1 MTEPLTAPILS
12 PMTDSGS
19 AAERRLGVGFGIAA
33 YGAWGVFPLYW
44 PLLKPAGAGEILA
57 NRMAW
62 SLLAVLVLL
71 AVRRMPAGTARWRWA
86 REFLAT
92 PRKIALL
99 AGAAVAVSVNWFVY
113 IWAVNHGHT
122 VDTAF
127 GYFINPLVTV
137 LFGVFLL
144 RERLRRVQWAAVA
157 IGAVA
162 VGVLA
167 VGYGKV
173 PWIALV
179 LACSFGTYGLL
190 KKVAAV
196 PAAEAMAV
204 ESALQFL
211 PAVGYLVWL
220 QAHGTLVFGHHG
232 AGNTS
237 LMMLAGP
244 ATVVPLICFGAA
256 ANRLPLSVV
265 GLLQFLAPIL
275 QFLCGV
281 LAQHESVPPS
291 RLAGFL
297 IVWLALVLLTVD
309 ALREA
314 RGRRLAAAAAPA
326 QTVQSVQ
333 SVQTVQ
339 STSTSDS
346 ASSILDSTLT
356 QPSTSA

>member
-1 MTEPLTAPILS
+1 L
-12 PMTDSGS
+12 
-19 AAERRLGVGFGIAA
+19 
-33 YGAWGVFPLYW
+33 FPLYW

-57 NRMAW
+57 HRMAW
-62 SLLAVLVLL
+62 SLLAALILL
-71 AVRRMPAGTARWRWA
+71 SVRRVPAGTTRWGWTREILAR
-86 REFLAT
+86 
-92 PRKIALL
+92 PRKLALL

-137 LFGVFLL
+137 LFGVFILQ
-144 RERLRRVQWAAVA
+144 ERLRRLQWAAVGV
-157 IGAVA
+157 GAVA
-162 VGVLA
+162 VLVLA
-167 VGYGKV
+167 LGYGKV

-179 LACSFGTYGLL
+179 LAVSFGTYGLL

-204 ESALQFL
+204 EATLQFL
-211 PAVGYLVWL
+211 PAIGYLVWL
-220 QAHGTLVFGHHG
+220 GAHGTLDFGHHG

-237 LMMLAGP
+237 LLVLAGP
-244 ATVVPLICFGAA
+244 VTVVPLICFGAA

-281 LAQHESVPPS
+281 LVQHESVPPA

-297 IVWLALVLLTVD
+297 IVWLALGVLTFD
-309 ALREA
+309 ALRGAA
-314 RGRRLAAAAAPA
+314 RAKRSSAVSAVSAVP
-326 QTVQSVQ
+326 
-333 SVQTVQ
+333 VQ

-346 ASSILDSTLT
+346 ASSILDNTLT

>member
-1 MTEPLTAPILS
+1 MGE
-12 PMTDSGS
+12 SGS
-19 AAERRLGVGFGIAA
+19 AAERRLGVGFGVAA
-33 YGAWGVFPLYW
+33 YGAWGLFPLYW
-44 PLLKPAGAGEILA
+44 PLLEPAGAGEILA
-57 NRMAW
+57 HRMAW
-62 SLLAVLVLL
+62 SLLAVVVLL
-71 AVRRMPAGTARWRWA
+71 AVRRVRGGATRWRWV
-86 REFLAT
+86 REIVRT
-92 PRKIALL
+92 PRKVAIL
-99 AGAAVAVSVNWFVY
+99 AGAAAAISVNWFVY
-113 IWAVNHGHT
+113 IWSVNHGHT

-144 RERLRRVQWAAVA
+144 RERLRRLQWVAVGV
-157 IGAVA
+157 GAVA
-162 VGVLA
+162 VLVLA

-179 LACSFGTYGLL
+179 LAVSFGTYGLL
-190 KKVAAV
+190 KKLAAV

-204 ESALQFL
+204 ESTLQFV

-220 QAHGTLVFGHHG
+220 GSRGTLDFGHHG
-232 AGNTS
+232 AGNTA
-237 LMMLAGP
+237 LLMLAGP
-244 ATVVPLICFGAA
+244 VTVVPLICFGAA

-281 LAQHESVPPS
+281 LVQHESVPPA

-309 ALREA
+309 ALRTA
-314 RGRRLAAAAAPA
+314 RRRPARSAQAAELA
-326 QTVQSVQ
+326 QTAEPTQPAEPAEPAEPD
-333 SVQTVQ
+333 Q

-346 ASSILDSTLT
+346 ASSIRDSTLT
-356 QPSTSA
+356 QASTSA

>member
-1 MTEPLTAPILS
+1 MG
-12 PMTDSGS
+12 DSGS
-19 AAERRLGVGFGIAA
+19 AADRRLGVGFGIAA
-33 YGAWGVFPLYW
+33 YGAWGLFPLYW

-57 NRMAW
+57 HRMAW
-62 SLLAVLVLL
+62 SLLAALILL
-71 AVRRMPAGTARWRWA
+71 SVRRVPAGTTRWGWTREILAR
-86 REFLAT
+86 
-92 PRKIALL
+92 PRKLALL

-137 LFGVFLL
+137 LFGVFILQ
-144 RERLRRVQWAAVA
+144 ERLRRLQWAAVGV
-157 IGAVA
+157 GAVA
-162 VGVLA
+162 VLVLA
-167 VGYGKV
+167 LGYGKV

-179 LACSFGTYGLL
+179 LAVSFGTYGLL

-204 ESALQFL
+204 EATLQFL
-211 PAVGYLVWL
+211 PAIGYLVWL
-220 QAHGTLVFGHHG
+220 GAHGTLDFGHHG

-237 LMMLAGP
+237 LLVLAGP
-244 ATVVPLICFGAA
+244 VTVVPLICFGAA

-281 LAQHESVPPS
+281 LVQHESVPPA

-297 IVWLALVLLTVD
+297 IVWLALGVLTFD
-309 ALREA
+309 ALRGAA
-314 RGRRLAAAAAPA
+314 RAKRSSAVSAVSAVP
-326 QTVQSVQ
+326 
-333 SVQTVQ
+333 VQ

-346 ASSILDSTLT
+346 ASSILDNTLT